1 MKQGQRVKII
11 SGSLKGKTG
20 YIKTHLA
27 VSGYYVI
34 DFGNGE
40 QYAFP
45 PNEIVSCD

>member
-1 MKQGQRVKII
+1 MKTGQKVKVLT
-11 SGSLKGKTG
+11 GELKGKTG

-27 VSGYYVI
+27 VSGYYVV

-45 PNEIVSCD
+45 SHEIQSCK